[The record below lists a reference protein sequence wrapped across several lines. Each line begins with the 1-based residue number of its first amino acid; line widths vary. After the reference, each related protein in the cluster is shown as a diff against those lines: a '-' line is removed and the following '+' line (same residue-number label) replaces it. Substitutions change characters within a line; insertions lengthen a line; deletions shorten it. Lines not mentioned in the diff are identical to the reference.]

1 MKLAAVNP
9 IIDSNLDSILAT
21 EVSILVSLLL
31 KKKKK
36 GIYLVGFGL
45 RGNLNYMYLCLAWL

>member
-31 KKKKK
+31 KKKE
-36 GIYLVGFGL
+36 
-45 RGNLNYMYLCLAWL
+45 GNLFSWLWLEG

>member
-21 EVSILVSLLL
+21 EVSILFSLLL
-31 KKKKK
+31 KKRRE
-36 GIYLVGFGL
+36 F
-45 RGNLNYMYLCLAWL
+45 NLLSCLWLEG

>member
-21 EVSILVSLLL
+21 EVSILFSLLL
-31 KKKKK
+31 KKRRRE
-36 GIYLVGFGL
+36 F
-45 RGNLNYMYLCLAWL
+45 NLLSCLWLEG